1 VSATDVDRWQFGITT
16 LYHYIFV
23 PLTLGL
29 SVLVAAME
37 TVYVR
42 TKDPTWR
49 RMTMFWGRL
58 FVINVAMGV
67 VTGIVQEFQFGMNWS
82 VYSAYVGDIFGAPL
96 AMEALM
102 AFFLESTFI
111 GVWVFGWDRLSPRL
125 HLTTAWVVAGG
136 SWLSATFILAAN
148 AWMQHPV
155 GYLFNATTGRAE
167 LHDIGAVLSNPVF
180 LVTFP
185 HTILAALLTAGA
197 LLLGVGL
204 WHLGRNHEVAVFRP
218 TARIG
223 AVLSIAGAAAVGLT
237 GHAQAQVMTN
247 VQPMKMAAAEAL
259 FDGGNSVGFSLFAI
273 GDVAHGRNTFNITV
287 PDMLSVLATNS
298 LNGHVSGINDLQAEY
313 TAKYG
318 PGDYAPNIAV
328 TYWTFRLMVGF
339 AFLSGLV
346 GLLACIFWRRGTLG
360 QQRWFTRVALGAIA
374 LPLLGNFTGWIF
386 TEMGRQPWVVF
397 GLLKTANAAS
407 PSVDAISAWITL
419 VGFTA
424 LYGVLAVVTLRLV
437 LRHVRDVPGDVH
449 GGGEDEAATTVAPAY

>member
-1 VSATDVDRWQFGITT
+1 MSATDVDRWQFGITT

-29 SVLVAAME
+29 SILVAAME

-49 RMTMFWGRL
+49 RMTMFWGRI

-96 AMEALM
+96 AMEALL
-102 AFFLESTFI
+102 AFFLESTFL
-111 GVWVFGWDRLSPRL
+111 GVWIFGWDRLSARL
-125 HLTTAWVVAGG
+125 HLVTIWLVAGG

-155 GYLFNATTGRAE
+155 GYVFNPATGRAE

-204 WHLGRNHEVAVFRP
+204 WHLARNHEVAVFRP

-273 GDVAHGRNTFNITV
+273 GDVAHGRDSFNITV

-313 TAKYG
+313 NANYG

-328 TYWTFRLMVGF
+328 TYWTFRLMVGV
-339 AFLSGLV
+339 ALLSGLV
-346 GLLACIFWRRGTLG
+346 GLLACFFWRRGTLG
-360 QQRWFTRVALGAIA
+360 RQRWFTRVALAAIV
-374 LPLLGNFTGWIF
+374 LPLIGNFTGWIF

-397 GLLKTANAAS
+397 GLLRTANASS
-407 PSVDAISAWITL
+407 PSVDAISAWVTL
-419 VGFTA
+419 IGFTA
-424 LYGVLAVVTLRLV
+424 LYGALAVVTFRLV
-437 LRHVRDVPGDVH
+437 LRHVRDVPGAVH
-449 GGGEDEAATTVAPAY
+449 GGPEDDSATTVAPAY